1 LKDKEFDW
9 PHGSFY
15 LFYPVQK
22 QCVVGFGQNSNQQLG
37 ETQENFKQPAIS
49 SPDAASEE
57 SFRPERVFGRGR
69 YSCAVNS
76 QGELFETG
84 QLESCSSLT
93 KFTKATGLKAKV
105 RLVALAT
112 SSAFVVLED
121 NTMWYKGSSV
131 DYHFPNNESKG
142 SFAQLKLWADQTAE

>member
-9 PHGSFY
+9 PAGSFY

-22 QCVVGFGQNSNQQLG
+22 QCVVGFGRNDNKQLG
-37 ETQENFKQPAIS
+37 ETTENFKVPAIS
-49 SPDAASEE
+49 SPDEASEE
-57 SFRPERVFGRGR
+57 SFRPERVFGRHR
-69 YSCAVNS
+69 YTAVISS

-84 QLESCSSLT
+84 QLESCSNLS
-93 KFTKATGLKAKV
+93 KFTKATSLKAKV
-105 RLVALAT
+105 RLVAVA
-112 SSAFVVLED
+112 SCSVFVVLED